1 MRGGSIP
8 VLAWG
13 TLLLILMAINWVWSG
28 RAIQV
33 ATFGFAV
40 LAVYGFAVAFF
51 VLHRGSIRRGPPEP
65 ETEPVAIP
73 ELSLGSVAIGISIAT
88 ILFGFVWAQ
97 FLVYFGAGLLVVSLG
112 RLVVELR
119 SERRSLTATRHG
131 QERRIQSSP
140 EEGGIVTPGGRER
153 DGTAPSD
160 TEGRSRHLE
169 ARDQV

>member
-13 TLLLILMAINWVWSG
+13 TLLLILMAINWIWSG

-65 ETEPVAIP
+65 ETESVAVP

-112 RLVVELR
+112 RVAVELR
-119 SERRSLTATRHG
+119 SERWSLTAARHG
-131 QERRIQSSP
+131 EGRRIQSSP
-140 EEGGIVTPGGRER
+140 EEGGIVTPGGREG
-153 DGTAPSD
+153 DGAVPS
-160 TEGRSRHLE
+160 EAKGRPRRLE